1 MKYSKILCGCV
12 LSAVLFA
19 GGIAMADDVKLQSTP
34 EMLEKYKNTKVYYLT
49 DMPGEIEDFEK
60 AIKKNP
66 LDPENYEQIAIR
78 YENKADVE
86 KDEFK
91 KAILNSKA
99 LDYYSMAIELNP
111 YNYRYLELRA
121 SLLKKSS
128 YSTLAAKDY
137 QKLIELINA
146 GYGDEQTCANLKIS
160 YYMSFANC
168 VAGTTDKKEFLNAEK
183 VLLQGIKHL
192 PDNPAIYIVLG
203 TFYKGDPYMGYKDYK
218 KAIKAYN
225 QALSLN
231 PNYAFAYF
239 NLADIYYRLEQYD
252 TSVTYYSKAIE
263 HANDLEKPFYYKYRA
278 DCYFNDIKDYAKAK
292 EDYKKAVELFK
303 TNDNKFG
310 LSNSYPYF
318 ILECEDYIKGCDNY
332 LNR

>member
-66 LDPENYEQIAIR
+66 LDPENYAQIGVR
-78 YENKADVE
+78 YSNKAYEE
-86 KDEFK
+86 KKLFEK
-91 KAILNSKA
+91 GVLLATA
-99 LDYYSMAIELNP
+99 VDYYSKAIELNP
-111 YNYRYLELRA
+111 YNYRYYELRA
-121 SLLKKSS
+121 SDLERSGS
-128 YSTLAAKDY
+128 HIFASKDY
-137 QKLIELINA
+137 AKAIELINNSCN
-146 GYGDEQTCANLKIS
+146 DEQGCINLKTM
-160 YYMSFANC
+160 YYQDFARC
-168 VAGTTDKKEFLNAEK
+168 TTGLYDKKEALNAEK
-183 VLLQGIKHL
+183 VLLEGAKILNDKPEL
-192 PDNPAIYIVLG
+192 FVAIG
-203 TFYKGDPYMGYKDYK
+203 DFYTGNSYGGYKNYK
-218 KAIKAYN
+218 KAIAAYN
-225 QALSLN
+225 TAIKTD
-231 PNYAFAYF
+231 PNYAQAYLGIAYIH
-239 NLADIYYRLEQYD
+239 NLQENFEKSIE
-252 TSVTYYSKAIE
+252 YYSKAVE
-263 HANDLEKPFYYKYRA
+263 NANDLLKPFYYKYRA
-278 DCYFNDIKDYAKAK
+278 DCYYVCLKDYTKAK

>member
-34 EMLEKYKNTKVYYLT
+34 EMLEKYKNTKIYYAI

-66 LDPENYEQIAIR
+66 LDPENYAQIGVR
-78 YENKADVE
+78 YSNKAYEE
-86 KDEFK
+86 KKLFEK
-91 KAILNSKA
+91 GMLLATA
-99 LDYYSMAIELNP
+99 VDYYSKAIELNP
-111 YNYRYLELRA
+111 YNYRYYELRA
-121 SLLKKSS
+121 SNLERAGADIFAS
-128 YSTLAAKDY
+128 KDY
-137 QKLIELINA
+137 AKAIELINNSCNDDR
-146 GYGDEQTCANLKIS
+146 GCINLKTM
-160 YYMSFANC
+160 YYLNFARC
-168 VAGTTDKKEFLNAEK
+168 TTGLYDKKEALNAEK
-183 VLLQGIKHL
+183 VLLEGTKIL
-192 PDNPAIYIVLG
+192 SDNPAIWVAIG
-203 TFYKGDPYMGYKDYK
+203 DFYKGNPHVGYKNYK

-231 PNYAFAYF
+231 PNYAAVYF

-263 HANDLEKPFYYKYRA
+263 HADDIEKPFYYKYRA
-278 DCYFNDIKDYAKAK
+278 DCYFNDLKDYAKAK

-332 LNR
+332 LHQ